1 MAKLISVSIDLTKI
15 DRTRIK
21 LGKNGQKYYDILIS
35 VNDEK
40 DKYDND
46 CSVQQGQTKEERES
60 KADKVYLGNG
70 KTIWTNEI
78 ADGQP
83 TKQDIPAQSVVSKL
97 VSDVDDDLPF

>member
-21 LGKNGQKYYDILIS
+21 VGKNGQKYYDILIS

-46 CSVQQGQTKEERES
+46 CSVQQGQTQNERES
-60 KADKVYLGNG
+60 KAEKVYLGNG

-83 TKQDIPAQSVVSKL
+83 TKQDIPAKNEFTN
-97 VSDVDDDLPF
+97 VDDDLLF